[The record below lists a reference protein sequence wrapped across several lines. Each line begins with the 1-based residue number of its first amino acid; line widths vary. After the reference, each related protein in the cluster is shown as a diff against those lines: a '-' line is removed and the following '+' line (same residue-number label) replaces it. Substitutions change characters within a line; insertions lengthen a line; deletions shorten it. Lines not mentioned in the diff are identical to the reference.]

1 MLTTL
6 LHICL
11 LLVVA
16 QALSACL
23 LVPVLL
29 GVIRQVQAQQGPT
42 AAAAVAVGGLLLL
55 LACDRISRAAV
66 KQQAAAQATC
76 VTAATL
82 QQRLETGGSCV
93 GCVSSVAG
101 VC

>member
-1 MLTTL
+1 MV
-6 LHICL
+6 I
-11 LLVVA
+11 A

-29 GVIRQVQAQQGPT
+29 GVIRQVQAQQGPR

-55 LACDRISRAAV
+55 LACDRISRAV
-66 KQQAAAQATC
+66 KQQAAAQAIC

-82 QQRLETGGSCV
+82 QQRLEAGGSCV
-93 GCVSSVAG
+93 GCVPSVAG
-101 VC
+101 VCCTATA